1 MSTCFARFCSFLL
14 NMHAGWTWQSRW
26 EGTWSLFS
34 ASDTLSS
41 TWILCEVESVIVKLM
56 RFQISSLLNPLM
68 VLRMA
73 RTVSFSWAKFSL
85 VSDAKERVGK
95 S

>member
-41 TWILCEVESVIVKLM
+41 TWILCEVESVIVKSM
-56 RFQISSLLNPLM
+56 RFQISS
-68 VLRMA
+68 LRMA